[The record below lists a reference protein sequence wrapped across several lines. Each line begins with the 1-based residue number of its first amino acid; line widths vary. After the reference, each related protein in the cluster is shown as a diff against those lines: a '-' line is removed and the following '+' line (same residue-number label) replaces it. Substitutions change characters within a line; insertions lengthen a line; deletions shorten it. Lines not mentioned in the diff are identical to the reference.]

1 MTRETTTYTIN
12 CGLSAT
18 DNDYIKLAE
27 LYIATVNLPEC
38 AASLRALLCGQLDVL
53 RLHGVGMKAL
63 VKANGTTFTLLF
75 DDGSSAYLW
84 EDDLTAIETYVL
96 GRWTGRIKSG
106 GSVSRTLQGRDV
118 QQVVL
123 QVRAG

>member
-1 MTRETTTYTIN
+1 MTRETTTYTIG

-27 LYIATVNLPEC
+27 LRIAQAHIPEC
-38 AASLRALLCGQLDVL
+38 VASLRALLCGQLDVL
-53 RLHGVGMKAL
+53 RLNDIGMKAL
-63 VKANGTTFTLLF
+63 IKANGTTFTLLF
-75 DDGSSAYLW
+75 DDGSGAYLW
-84 EDDLTAIETYVL
+84 EEDLTAIERYML
-96 GRWTGRIKSG
+96 GRWTGRTKPG
-106 GSVSRTLQGRDV
+106 GSVSRTLQGKDG